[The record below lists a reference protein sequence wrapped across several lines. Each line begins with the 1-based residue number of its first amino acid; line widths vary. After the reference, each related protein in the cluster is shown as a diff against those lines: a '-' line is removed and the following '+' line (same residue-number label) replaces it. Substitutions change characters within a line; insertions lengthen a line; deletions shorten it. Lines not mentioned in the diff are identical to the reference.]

1 MRTGFK
7 IKNCYSIEDL
17 VEIMTLLRSENG
29 CPWDREQTHES
40 IRNNFIEET
49 YEAVE
54 AIDNGDAELLKEE
67 LGDVLLQVV
76 FHAQLEKEQGRFDFN
91 EVCDGI
97 CKKLILRHPHIF
109 GDEDL
114 SDSGEVTDRWDEIK
128 KESKGQKTASET
140 LHAVPKQLPA
150 LMRSAKLQ
158 QRAEKACATHHD
170 LIWSLKKLDEE
181 VAELKEAVRT
191 NDIVHCADEVG
202 DVLFSAVNVS
212 RALDLEPEQCL
223 SVASEKFIQRVEAV
237 ERIVTES
244 GREFEDLTKAELSEI
259 WLEAKEKS
267 SL

>member
-1 MRTGFK
+1 MRTDFK
-7 IKNCYSIEDL
+7 LKNSYSIEDL
-17 VEIMTLLRSENG
+17 VEIMALLRSENG

-54 AIDNGDAELLKEE
+54 AIDNGDTELLKEE

-76 FHAQLEKEQGRFDFN
+76 FHAQLEKEKGRFDFDS
-91 EVCDGI
+91 VCDGI

-109 GDEDL
+109 GDENL
-114 SDSGEVTDRWDEIK
+114 SDPGEVFDRWDEIK
-128 KESKGQKTASET
+128 KKSKGQTTGAET
-140 LHAVPKQLPA
+140 LRAVPKQLPA

-170 LIWSLKKLDEE
+170 IIWSLRKLDEE
-181 VAELKEAVRT
+181 VTELKEAVRA
-191 NDIVHCADEVG
+191 NDIVRCADEVG
-202 DVLFSAVNVS
+202 DVLFSAVNAA

-223 SVASEKFIQRVEAV
+223 SSASEKFIQRVEAV
-237 ERIVTES
+237 EHIVTES
-244 GREFEDLTKAELSEI
+244 GREFRDITSSELSEI